1 MSRIEVSNQEGS
13 KEAAFVQQLLDSY
26 FMFRDCL
33 PKDGFIQEN
42 KTTQQIQDELE
53 PMYSVTT
60 GEIVGYML
68 EHDYQPTTEQD
79 GTVVWA
85 IWRQA

>member
-1 MSRIEVSNQEGS
+1 MSRIEVSNQEGT

-26 FMFRDCL
+26 FAFRDCL
-33 PKDGFIQEN
+33 PKNGYIQEN

-68 EHDYQPTTEQD
+68 DHSYSSTSEQD
-79 GTVVWA
+79 GTVCWA
-85 IWRQA
+85 IWRQV